1 MRAPVRFPR
10 EFYLDV
16 CREIVT
22 KRRAY
27 SIVPR
32 IRLIRGILVGSYTGA
47 RVAPERRS
55 NCKETSVKEAA
66 NEGKVSVE
74 NRLFET
80 GRERRMKDRATKER
94 LLGRGVKLRATRL
107 EI

>member
-32 IRLIRGILVGSYTGA
+32 IRLIRGILVGSYTGRGLLRRGGRIA
-47 RVAPERRS
+47 RKRVSKKRLTKGKLAWKIGYS
-55 NCKETSVKEAA
+55 KL
-66 NEGKVSVE
+66 EGKGE
-74 NRLFET
+74 
-80 GRERRMKDRATKER
+80 
-94 LLGRGVKLRATRL
+94 
-107 EI
+107 